1 MKDLRSRLER
11 IAIDVSNLR
20 NFNYADEYGLTE
32 KNVERMIE
40 RFIHDFPGAF
50 RDIRPTSML
59 EFYHLDLTQVDQ
71 EKLAQR
77 EKEVKKL
84 YGLLKSNDSY
94 RRLLEAYRSGDQDK
108 IKQTLPGVFHN
119 PKMADIFNGSD
130 IRYLFHGVRVPERMD
145 AEDYLKL
152 CLKIQKEGIR
162 NSPYGLHMN
171 MDQTIRPVFA
181 TPDKNK
187 AHGILFFSFRPQGY
201 TVELDKN
208 LQEARIYVPRLKV
221 PMGINIR
228 NADTLH
234 SYSPD
239 EVGIDVNKAGKFIE
253 DLEIGLKR
261 RKIPFKTL
269 GIPKN

>member
-1 MKDLRSRLER
+1 MKDLKSRLER

-32 KNVERMIE
+32 RNVGKMIDG
-40 RFIHDFPGAF
+40 FIQDFPGAF
-50 RDIRPTSML
+50 LDSRSTSML
-59 EFYHLDLTQVDQ
+59 EFYPADLTQVNQ
-71 EKLAQR
+71 EKLAER

-84 YGLLKSNDSY
+84 YCLLKSDDSY
-94 RRLLEAYRSGDQDK
+94 RRLLKAYRSGDQDK

-119 PKMADIFNGSD
+119 PRMADIFDGSE
-130 IRYLFHGVRVPERMD
+130 IRCLFHGVRVPEEID

-201 TVELDKN
+201 TVELDKS

-221 PMGINIR
+221 PMEINVR
-228 NADTLH
+228 SADTLH

-239 EVGIDVNKAGKFIE
+239 EVGIDENKASKFIE
-253 DLEIGLKR
+253 ELERGLKR
-261 RKIPFKTL
+261 KKIPFKNL